1 MKNLLAF
8 LAVII
13 GIYLLVCILM
23 YFFQEKMIFFPQT
36 LPKDFTFQF
45 DHNFEERFIE
55 MKDGTNLH
63 ALLFKTEN
71 PKGVVFYLHGNAGSL
86 EAWGSVAETFVDLK
100 YDVFVLD
107 YRGYGKSEGS
117 ITGEAQLHEDIQ
129 IVYGHIKQ
137 EYPENEIIVLG
148 HSIGAGMAAKV
159 ASANSPKLLILQAP
173 FYSLPDLANNTFPL
187 NIFPA
192 FLIRYNFKTWK
203 FLREANMP
211 VVILHGDEDEI
222 IYYGSSLKLQQEFK
236 AEDTLITL
244 KGAGHN
250 NFLSTEQYRN
260 EIEKVLMKY

>member
-1 MKNLLAF
+1 MKNPVAF
-8 LAVII
+8 LSVIL

-45 DHNFEERFIE
+45 DHIFEERFIE

-71 PKGVVFYLHGNAGSL
+71 PKGVIFYLHGNAGSL
-86 EAWGSVAETFVDLK
+86 QGWGSVAETFVDLN
-100 YDVFVLD
+100 YDVLVLD

-117 ITGEAQLHEDIQ
+117 ITGEAQLYEDIQ
-129 IVYGHIKQ
+129 IVYDHLKQ
-137 EYPENEIIVLG
+137 EYPEKQITVLG

-159 ASANSPKLLILQAP
+159 ASANSPRLLILQAP

-187 NIFPA
+187 NLFPA
-192 FLIRYNFKTWK
+192 FLIRYKFKTWK
-203 FLREANMP
+203 FLREADMP

-222 IYYGSSLKLQQEFK
+222 IGYDSSLKLQREFK

-250 NFLSTEQYRN
+250 NFLGTERYRN
-260 EIEKVLMKY
+260 KIEMILEK